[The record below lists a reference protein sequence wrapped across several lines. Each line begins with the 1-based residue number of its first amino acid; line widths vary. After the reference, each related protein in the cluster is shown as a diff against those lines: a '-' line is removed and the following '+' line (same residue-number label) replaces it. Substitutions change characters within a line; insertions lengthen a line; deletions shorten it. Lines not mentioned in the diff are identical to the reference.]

1 MATHSSILAW
11 RIPGT
16 EEPSGLPPMGSHRV
30 GHNWSDLVA
39 AAAYIIYIY
48 SKRAEV
54 DENETIW
61 FFCSGDNKENS
72 IVEDAVLLNVSLIK
86 LLKTINIAKNGAK
99 SKPDTFQISRFDKK
113 NKDKILKL

>member
-1 MATHSSILAW
+1 MY
-11 RIPGT
+11 
-16 EEPSGLPPMGSHRV
+16 M
-30 GHNWSDLVA
+30 
-39 AAAYIIYIY
+39 YIYIYVY

-54 DENETIW
+54 DENETI

-72 IVEDAVLLNVSLIK
+72 VVEDAVLLNVSLIK